1 MKILDIALKDLKRSF
16 RSAFTVGMTIVAPL
30 LLVGLIYFAL
40 GGAFSG
46 DADLPAV
53 AVGLVN
59 ADSLPAGAPL
69 EKPLGDHIQDMFYDE
84 SVESWLTPTDY
95 PDEASARA
103 ALDAQEIGVA
113 VIIPEG
119 FSARFLAGE
128 RDIQALVISDPTL
141 TIAPQVAQ
149 NMIAAMLDGVV
160 GGEIAIQTVM
170 ERGQEIG
177 SQPDPAQLPGL
188 IERYTTWYADFQQ
201 DMFHN
206 PEQAA
211 LVMVT
216 PAAEQASE
224 NPMQNVLGIMMAGQM
239 AFFAFFTGAYSMTS
253 ILREDEEGTLQRLFT
268 TPVGRDT
275 ILAGKFASVILSV
288 ILQGVVLIIAARY
301 AFSVHWGEPGAV
313 ALALTG
319 QVFAAAGLGVLLISF
334 TKTTQQSGPVLGG
347 GLTVLG
353 MLGGLFTS
361 GLSMPEAF
369 TRLAVF
375 TPQGWVIKAWKVVLS
390 GGGTSE
396 LLVPFAMLAVMGIVM
411 FAIGALVFRRRFA

>member
-16 RSAFTVGMTIVAPL
+16 RSAFAVGMTIVAPL

-53 AVGLVN
+53 AVGVVN

-206 PEQAA
+206 PERAA

-216 PAAEQASE
+216 PAAKQASE

-301 AFSVHWGEPGAV
+301 AFSVRWGEPGAV